1 MKYPHVIHTDF
12 LVQLVDELNTTSCH
26 IGARHHFTAK
36 HLTDDYYLN
45 LAHEML
51 EKEIQ
56 QYVEDLNY
64 LYESEDGDP
73 DEVDALKQCIDST
86 DKTITDLILLN
97 DLEGAEYATPTHIAH
112 SVEFLSE
119 RLVAQLQAKVL
130 CEANYNEYYCR
141 TLTDVLVELCELIK
155 EV

>member
-51 EKEIQ
+51 EKEIK
-56 QYVEDLNY
+56 QYVEDLNN
-64 LYESEDGDP
+64 LYNDDP

-97 DLEGAEYATPTHIAH
+97 DLEGAEYAAPTHIAH

-119 RLVAQLQAKVL
+119 RLVAQLQAKTL
-130 CEANYNEYYCR
+130 GEANYNEYYCR
-141 TLTDVLVELCELIK
+141 TLADVLAELCELIK